1 MSQNN
6 KNEKQTTKYSKIQ
19 HTWDGEREQNLKNKS
34 SKFNMER
41 ECERERDE
49 ET

>member
-6 KNEKQTTKYSKIQ
+6 KNEKQTSTKYSKIQ
-19 HTWDGEREQNLKNKS
+19 HTWDGEREQNLKNKIKS
-34 SKFNMER
+34 ANSTWK
-41 ECERERDE
+41 ERERDE